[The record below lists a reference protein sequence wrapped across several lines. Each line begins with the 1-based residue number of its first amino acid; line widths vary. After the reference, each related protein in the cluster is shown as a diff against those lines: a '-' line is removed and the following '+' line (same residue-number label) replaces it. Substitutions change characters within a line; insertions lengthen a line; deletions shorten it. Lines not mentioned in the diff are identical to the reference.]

1 MNMVSFR
8 EKERMIKMNENQK
21 YFEHVVKVL
30 DKRTVLEQLAEE
42 SSEVTKEALKVIR
55 AESFSN
61 NRTPISRKDA
71 INKLIEEINDL
82 RMIINLL
89 KLKYPE
95 LDNALPED
103 NDIINNSKWKRG
115 AHRLGYVE

>member
-1 MNMVSFR
+1 
-8 EKERMIKMNENQK
+8 MNENQK
-21 YFEHVVKVL
+21 YFEHVIKVL

-61 NRTPISRKDA
+61 NHTPISRQDA

-82 RMIINLL
+82 RMIISLL
-89 KLKYPE
+89 KPKYPE

-103 NDIINNSKWKRG
+103 NDIINNRKWKRW
-115 AHRLGYVE
+115 AKRLGYVE

>member
-8 EKERMIKMNENQK
+8 EKERMIKMNENHK
-21 YFEHVVKVL
+21 YFEHVIKVL

-61 NRTPISRKDA
+61 NRTPISRQDA

-82 RMIINLL
+82 RMIISML
-89 KLKYPE
+89 KPKYPE
-95 LDNALPED
+95 LDEALPED
-103 NDIINNSKWKRG
+103 NDIINNPKWKRW

>member
-1 MNMVSFR
+1 
-8 EKERMIKMNENQK
+8 MNENQK

-61 NRTPISRKDA
+61 NRTPISRQDA

-82 RMIINLL
+82 RMIISLL
-89 KLKYPE
+89 KPKYPE

-103 NDIINNSKWKRG
+103 KEILKNPNWKRWAFG
-115 AHRLGYVE
+115 LGYTEK

>member
-1 MNMVSFR
+1 
-8 EKERMIKMNENQK
+8 MNENQK

-61 NRTPISRKDA
+61 NRTPISRHDA

-82 RMIINLL
+82 RMIISLL
-89 KLKYPE
+89 KPKYHE

-103 NDIINNSKWKRG
+103 NDIINNSKWKRW
-115 AHRLGYVE
+115 AKRLGYEE

>member
-1 MNMVSFR
+1 
-8 EKERMIKMNENQK
+8 MNENQQK

-61 NRTPISRKDA
+61 NRTPISRQDA
-71 INKLIEEINDL
+71 INKLIEEINDF
-82 RMIINLL
+82 RMIISML
-89 KLKYPE
+89 KPKYPE
-95 LDNALPED
+95 LDEALPED
-103 NDIINNSKWKRG
+103 KEILKNPNWKRWAFG
-115 AHRLGYVE
+115 LGYTEK

>member
-1 MNMVSFR
+1 
-8 EKERMIKMNENQK
+8 MNENQQK

-61 NRTPISRKDA
+61 NRTPISRQDA
-71 INKLIEEINDL
+71 INKLIEEINDF
-82 RMIINLL
+82 RMIISML
-89 KLKYPE
+89 KPKYTE
-95 LDNALPED
+95 LDEALPED
-103 NDIINNSKWKRG
+103 KDIINNPKWKRW

>member
-8 EKERMIKMNENQK
+8 EKERMMKMNENHK

-30 DKRTVLEQLAEE
+30 DKRTILEQLAEE

-61 NRTPISRKDA
+61 NRTPISRQDA

-82 RMIINLL
+82 RMIISML
-89 KLKYPE
+89 KPKYPE
-95 LDNALPED
+95 LDEALPED
-103 NDIINNSKWKRG
+103 NDIINNPKWKRW

>member
-1 MNMVSFR
+1 
-8 EKERMIKMNENQK
+8 MNENQK
-21 YFEHVVKVL
+21 YFWHVVTVL
-30 DKRTVLEQLAEE
+30 DKRTILEQLAEE

-61 NRTPISRKDA
+61 NRTPISRQDA

-82 RMIINLL
+82 RMIISLL
-89 KLKYPE
+89 KPKYKE
-95 LDNALPED
+95 LDDALPKD
-103 NDIINNSKWKRG
+103 NDIINNPKWKRW

>member
-1 MNMVSFR
+1 
-8 EKERMIKMNENQK
+8 MNENQK
-21 YFEHVVKVL
+21 YFEYVVKVL

-61 NRTPISRKDA
+61 NRTPISRQDA

-82 RMIINLL
+82 RMIISML
-89 KLKYPE
+89 KSKYPE
-95 LDNALPED
+95 LDNTLPED
-103 NDIINNSKWKRG
+103 NDIINNPKWKRW
-115 AHRLGYVE
+115 AKRLGYVE

>member
-1 MNMVSFR
+1 
-8 EKERMIKMNENQK
+8 MNENQQK

-55 AESFSN
+55 AERFSN
-61 NRTPISRKDA
+61 NRTPISRQDA
-71 INKLIEEINDL
+71 INKLIEEINDF
-82 RMIINLL
+82 RMIISML
-89 KLKYPE
+89 KSKYPE
-95 LDNALPED
+95 LDKALPED
-103 NDIINNSKWKRG
+103 NDIINNPKWKRW